1 MAKWADP
8 ALDSE
13 EQLRRKKKAIIR
25 EAAKVFSRKGFH
37 GTTLDEVA
45 DRLNV
50 TKTALYRYV
59 KNKNELLAACHEEA
73 MEIAFDALAAG
84 EKQGSN
90 GLEKIRIAMTIY
102 LREMIGA
109 MGVPVLILEEN
120 ALTGEEAVKI
130 IGLRDRFEKR
140 VREMFLE
147 GVKDGS
153 VVQVNPK
160 LATFMLLGAVHWVTK
175 WYSPEGA
182 WTPED
187 VSEALMEMAT
197 RGFAA
202 DPSNELKAGI
212 HHNLI
217 EFKKGR
223 SET

>member
-8 ALDSE
+8 ALDNE
-13 EQLRRKKKAIIR
+13 EQLRRKQKAIIR
-25 EAAKVFSRKGFH
+25 EAAKVFSRKGYH

-45 DRLNV
+45 ERLNV

-73 MEIAFDALAAG
+73 MEIAFDALDAG
-84 EKQGSN
+84 DREGRN
-90 GLEKIRIAMTIY
+90 GLEKIRIGMTNY

-140 VREMFLE
+140 VRAMFLE
-147 GVKDGS
+147 GVQDGS
-153 VVQVNPK
+153 IVQVNPK

-175 WYSPEGA
+175 WYSPEGT

-202 DPSNELKAGI
+202 EPSQALTASI

-217 EFKKGR
+217 EFKKGPKQA
-223 SET
+223 

>member
-8 ALDSE
+8 VLDSG
-13 EQLRRKKKAIIR
+13 EQLRRKRQAIVR
-25 EAAKVFSRKGFH
+25 EAARVFSRKGFH

-73 MEIAFDALAAG
+73 MDIAFEALDVG
-84 EKQGSN
+84 EREGGT
-90 GLEKIRIAMTIY
+90 GLEKIRIGITTY

-120 ALTGEEAVKI
+120 ALTGDEAVKI
-130 IGLRDRFEKR
+130 IELRDRFERR
-140 VREMFLE
+140 VRSMFIE
-147 GVKDGS
+147 GVRDGS
-153 VVQVNPK
+153 IIQVNPK

-187 VSEALMEMAT
+187 VSEALIEMAT

-202 DPSNELKAGI
+202 DPAPELKASI
-212 HHNLI
+212 HNNLVDLS
-217 EFKKGR
+217 KRQSGG
-223 SET
+223 